1 MKNWKTTLIGLAGAA
16 VQIAVPMLQS
26 GVSLRDITTA
36 VIIGLLGFFAKDAG
50 VTGVSK

>member
-1 MKNWKTTLIGLAGAA
+1 MKNWKTTAIGLVGAA
-16 VQIAVPMLQS
+16 VQIAVPLLQ
-26 GVSLRDITTA
+26 GGADIKDVITA